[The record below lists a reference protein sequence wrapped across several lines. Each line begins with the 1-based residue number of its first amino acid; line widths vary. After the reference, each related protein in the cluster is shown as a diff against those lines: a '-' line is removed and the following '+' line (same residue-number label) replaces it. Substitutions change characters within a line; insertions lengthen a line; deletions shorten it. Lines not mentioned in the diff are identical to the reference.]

1 MSAIGATA
9 ATADTPPLSGSKE
22 VSNDK
27 ALLDKDGF
35 LKMLVAQMTHQDPT
49 SPMDAAQQTQ
59 QMASFTMVEQITNM
73 ASENAKVAQTLNT
86 SSSVALLGRTVTY
99 VDADDLPHTGKVD
112 SVSTSKDGVT
122 TLTVA
127 GTPGIDPTSITQVAL
142 TGEAEGAD
150 AP

>member
-1 MSAIGATA
+1 MTAIPATSAAAAA
-9 ATADTPPLSGSKE
+9 ATPTGSKT
-22 VSNDK
+22 VANDK

-73 ASENAKVAQTLNT
+73 ATENAHVAKTLST
-86 SSSVALLGRTVTY
+86 SSAVGLLGRTVTY
-99 VDADDLPHTGKVD
+99 VGADDLPRTGKVE
-112 SVSTSKDGVT
+112 SVSTSKDGPS

-127 GTPGIDPTSITQVAL
+127 GIAGINPTSITQVA
-142 TGEAEGAD
+142 
-150 AP
+150 